1 MKIDST
7 INTMRC
13 LASQRLNTS
22 SCFMRWMKSLLLHL
36 GWAEK
41 GGGGGVK
48 QKNRFHVT
56 DEGAF
61 GRMQA
66 EGGDT
71 VSHHGSGVQLFIGNT
86 KRNIVLQD
94 MPVVL
99 N

>member
-7 INTMRC
+7 INTMHC

-41 GGGGGVK
+41 GGGGVK

-56 DEGAF
+56 DEGVLAACKL
-61 GRMQA
+61 R
-66 EGGDT
+66 GGDT
-71 VSHHGSGVQLFIGNT
+71 VSHHGSGVLLFIGNT